1 MNSLR
6 NKVHLIGRL
15 GSAPEV
21 KTFDNGKK
29 MAQFSL
35 ATNESYRNDQGEK
48 ITDTQWHHIVLWGKS
63 AELAE
68 QFLAKGSEVA
78 LEGRLT
84 YRDYVDKEGNKRSA
98 TDVVGYEFLML
109 DHNKKTQA
117 KEA

>member
-1 MNSLR
+1 MHSLR

-15 GSAPEV
+15 GSAPDV
-21 KTFDNGKK
+21 KSYDNGKK
-29 MAQFSL
+29 VAQFNL

-68 QFLAKGSEVA
+68 QLLAKGSEVA

-84 YRDYVDKEGNKRSA
+84 YRDYVDKEGNKRN
-98 TDVVGYEFLML
+98 TTEVVGYEFLIL
-109 DHNKKTQA
+109 DNNTKKTQA
-117 KEA
+117 